1 MHFGKCLWNPLTL
14 IARFIVPCSL
24 CKFATNSNAKLII
37 RQSQTLPP

>member
-14 IARFIVPCSL
+14 IARFIPCSL
-24 CKFATNSNAKLII
+24 CKFATYSNAKLII